1 MEMQIVSLLLLQ
13 TLYDMVNQHQLNFST
28 ILNFK
33 GYKENSEGTYVTH
46 ANKSLFT
53 HCPHGHLICETQEV
67 WKLEINLLQLFKN
80 MFTSPCSY
88 LKSDY

>member
-53 HCPHGHLICETQEV
+53 KSLSTWSLNLWDPGS
-67 WKLEINLLQLFKN
+67 LEIGN
-80 MFTSPCSY
+80 
-88 LKSDY
+88 KSSAAF